1 MQEHMHPLGDVKTL
15 YVLWVRGCLGVSSGL
30 DVGVGRACGRVE
42 AGQWGR
48 VCVHQGEG
56 GKAGGRSGMTQC
68 QHEACDFLL
77 WLREPSVV
85 WAGLSWQRGAGAASD
100 GMGEGLGVGA
110 SELPQGCL

>member
-1 MQEHMHPLGDVKTL
+1 MQGHMHPLGDVKTL
-15 YVLWVRGCLGVSSGL
+15 YVLWVRGCLGVSLGL

-68 QHEACDFLL
+68 QHEA
-77 WLREPSVV
+77 
-85 WAGLSWQRGAGAASD
+85 
-100 GMGEGLGVGA
+100 
-110 SELPQGCL
+110 